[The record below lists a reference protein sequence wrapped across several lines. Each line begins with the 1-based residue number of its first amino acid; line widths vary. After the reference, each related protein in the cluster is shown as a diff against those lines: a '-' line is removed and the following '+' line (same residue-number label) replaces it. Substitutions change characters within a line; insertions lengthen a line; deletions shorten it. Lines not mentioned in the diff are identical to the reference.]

1 MASVEQTTRA
11 NFARVFVRSDWRLF
25 KTVAEFHLERAAHLR
40 KADMKHIPQIWRL
53 LARNAQKRLFI
64 GIGTELLLK
73 ALYLRHGFGI
83 NKPTDSARGLAFP
96 FKAAQVASADLAR
109 DQTYML
115 NDLIQNLSKV
125 PAIGR
130 LGALDRGLRIAKVF
144 RNKEGHVVLPTH
156 RFNPQDYRDVEQ
168 SLVGLYS
175 RGFNQTLSV
184 RFSVAAHEKSIWAV
198 E

>member
-1 MASVEQTTRA
+1 MASVEQTIKT
-11 NFARVFVRSDWRLF
+11 NFARLFVRSDWHLF
-25 KTVAEFHLERAAHLR
+25 KMMAEFHLERAAHLR
-40 KADMKHIPQIWRL
+40 KADMKNVPEVWRL

-73 ALYLRHGFGI
+73 ALYLRHGFTI
-83 NKPTDSARGLAFP
+83 NKPTDSASGLTFP
-96 FKAAQVASADLAR
+96 FTAVQAASADLAP

-156 RFNPQDYRDVEQ
+156 TFNPQDYRDVEQ

-175 RGFNQTLSV
+175 RGFNQTLRV
-184 RFSVAAHEKSIWAV
+184 RFSVAANEKGAGAV
-198 E
+198 K